1 MSLSALES
9 TVNAAFEARTD
20 LVVQTLRS
28 GDDLTTALAAYTSGS
43 ARINGLDA
51 VTGSIR
57 EGLDA
62 DFAVVDA
69 DLSEIGDHEICQAT
83 VTTTWVRGQIAFQ
96 R

>member
-1 MSLSALES
+1 VNRSLPVSAGGY
-9 TVNAAFEARTD
+9 D
-20 LVVQTLRS
+20 LDPFLPQQRL
-28 GDDLTTALAAYTSGS
+28 DLTMALAAYTSGS

-62 DFAVVDA
+62 DFAMVDA
-69 DLSEIGDHEICQAT
+69 DLSEISDHEICRAT

-96 R
+96 K

>member
-1 MSLSALES
+1 MS
-9 TVNAAFEARTD
+9 
-20 LVVQTLRS
+20 
-28 GDDLTTALAAYTSGS
+28 LAAYTSGS

-69 DLSEIGDHEICQAT
+69 DLSEIGDHEICRAT
-83 VTTTWVRGQIAFQ
+83 VTATWIRGQIAYQQ